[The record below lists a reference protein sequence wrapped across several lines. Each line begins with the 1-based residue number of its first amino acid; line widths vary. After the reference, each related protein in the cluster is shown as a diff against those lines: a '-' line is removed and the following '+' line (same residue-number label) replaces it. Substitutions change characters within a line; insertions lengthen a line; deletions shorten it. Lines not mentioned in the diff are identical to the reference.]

1 MRALPVLGLLLGGC
15 AQTIDLDPE
24 TPAGVSDPIG
34 DACAS
39 GTTQIAR
46 MEVRF
51 PEREPGCDWGESG
64 NLEPAQSVVTA
75 RTEDIVSVAMP
86 EGAALCD
93 VNFDFGS
100 TGDDDDDDD
109 DDEQSIRYDDFFLL
123 TLDDAVLTSS
133 YAPLVDAL
141 AEEGHLRIYDWDRLA
156 GLPIGFDDEDAYC
169 LGEAQGLSSCEI
181 PPPET
186 SGTIALDFGDE
197 IVTELAAYA
206 YDTGRYEFSFITL
219 GDNDAAVD
227 CSHAAFHF
235 TVRVE
240 YVSP

>member
-1 MRALPVLGLLLGGC
+1 MRALPVLGLLVLGGC

-24 TPAGVSDPIG
+24 TPEGKSDPIV
-34 DACAS
+34 DACAN
-39 GTTQIAR
+39 GTTQIAT

-51 PEREPGCDWGESG
+51 PEREPGCDWGEGG
-64 NLEPAQSVVTA
+64 NLDPAQSVVTA
-75 RTEDIVSVAMP
+75 RTEDVVAVAMP
-86 EGAALCD
+86 EGAAICD
-93 VNFDFGS
+93 VSFDFSS
-100 TGDDDDDDD
+100 TDDDD

-123 TLDDAVLTSS
+123 TLDDAVLAAS

-141 AEEGHLRIYDWDRLA
+141 GEEGHLRIYDWDRLA

-169 LGEAQGLSSCEI
+169 LGEAQGLSTCEI

-186 SGTIALDFGDE
+186 SGTIALDFGE
-197 IVTELAAYA
+197 RIVAELSAYA

-219 GDNDAAVD
+219 GDNDDAVD